1 MTNFYKELGVFL
13 YEASLR
19 EEEESKPNWHQ
30 PVKPNQKSKF
40 GLKPGDVIKSGKGVY
55 RDGKPVQPKT
65 EKKSNKSYFHR
76 KPTPPN

>member
-30 PVKPNQKSKF
+30 PVKSNQKSKF
-40 GLKPGDVIKSGKGVY
+40 GLKPGDIIKYKGDEFASSLRKGVF
-55 RDGKPVQPKT
+55 RDGKRVQPKI
-65 EKKSNKSYFHR
+65 EKKSNKL
-76 KPTPPN
+76 K